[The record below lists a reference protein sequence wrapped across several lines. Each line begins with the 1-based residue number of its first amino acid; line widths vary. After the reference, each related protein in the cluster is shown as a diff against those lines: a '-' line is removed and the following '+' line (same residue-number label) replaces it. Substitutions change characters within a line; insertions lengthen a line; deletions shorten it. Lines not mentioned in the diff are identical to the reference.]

1 MIGVTGIVGGVL
13 AIIFGIVIIARPRIV
28 AWLVGIYFIILGV
41 LAIIGSVI

>member
-13 AIIFGIVIIARPRIV
+13 AIIFGIVIIARPKIV

-41 LAIIGSVI
+41 LAIIGSVV